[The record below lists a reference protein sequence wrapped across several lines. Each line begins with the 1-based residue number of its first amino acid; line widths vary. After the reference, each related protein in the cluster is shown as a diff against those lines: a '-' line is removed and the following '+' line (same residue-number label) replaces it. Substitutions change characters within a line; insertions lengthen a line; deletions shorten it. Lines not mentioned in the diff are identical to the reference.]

1 MNGWVLD
8 LHLTGTITPPSTK
21 PDVTL
26 RWHIGPVAT
35 KPVGWTP
42 APPSLLR
49 HPPTKSETTMQLTAD
64 QQVTLT
70 VSGTDAYG
78 NPTNIS
84 GDGTWLSSDEAIIQ
98 VTGDDDSAVATAVG
112 PIGTASV
119 TYTNDV
125 DQDGSGDFIGSLAI
139 DVVGGAM
146 TAIVLTPSEP
156 VGKDVVPDNT
166 LPDEQPG

>member
-8 LHLTGTITPPSTK
+8 LRLTGTITPPSTE
-21 PDVTL
+21 PPGVTL
-26 RWHIGPVAT
+26 RWHIGPVIT
-35 KPVGWTP
+35 KPVGWIPADPSTP
-42 APPSLLR
+42 TPQAD
-49 HPPTKSETTMQLTAD
+49 SEFTMQLTAD

-139 DVVGGAM
+139 DVVGGEM

-156 VGKDVVPDNT
+156 VGKDVAPDNT
-166 LPDEQPG
+166 LPTEPV